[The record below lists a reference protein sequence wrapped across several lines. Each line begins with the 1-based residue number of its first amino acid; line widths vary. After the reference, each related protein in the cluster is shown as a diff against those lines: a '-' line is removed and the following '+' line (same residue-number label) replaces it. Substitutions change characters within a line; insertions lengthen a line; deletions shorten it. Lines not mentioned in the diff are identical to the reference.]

1 MLGRWQGCHHFHQCS
16 HHLSFLTCLAFLLLM
31 RSMIS
36 HMSTMMDN
44 QMISSMDTHM
54 SHLVSTTG
62 THRDNI
68 LRSPQVSRTLVQRF
82 TLQRQIHRFRQ
93 LCFAH
98 TSGGR
103 ILRRI
108 SQGLLLRNVQ
118 HVSLHTPTS
127 LDAPASTVVPM
138 MSDWFSFFLL
148 FSFWYLRPKGEKFR
162 GINFFSLLHCAL
174 CPDLVRFESR

>member
-1 MLGRWQGCHHFHQCS
+1 MLGRWRGCHVFHQCS
-16 HHLSFLTCLAFLLLM
+16 HHLSFLTCLAFLPLTKS
-31 RSMIS
+31 RIS
-36 HMSTMMDN
+36 HISTMMN
-44 QMISSMDTHM
+44 SQMINSMGTHM
-54 SHLVSTTG
+54 RHSVSTTG
-62 THRDNI
+62 IHRSII
-68 LRSPQVSRTLVQRF
+68 LRSRQGSRTLVQRF

-127 LDAPASTVVPM
+127 PDAPASTVVPM

-162 GINFFSLLHCAL
+162 GINFFSLLRCAL